1 MYTEQKLSKEWS
13 RMEIER
19 DRQVSATSINYDDQ
33 PIVQAQI
40 DGVDY
45 RVDTGLGS
53 AVAISSREAGTW
65 AWTPVAEGR
74 WDGSRL
80 RARKLDHP
88 VASRLGEALAEAM
101 SQRGEQGFP

>member
-1 MYTEQKLSKEWS
+1 
-13 RMEIER
+13 MEIEP
-19 DRQVSATSINYDDQ
+19 DRQVSATSINYEDQ

-74 WDGSRL
+74 WDGRRL
-80 RARKLDHP
+80 RASAFALRDARHRKRDGGLLR
-88 VASRLGEALAEAM
+88 VRA
-101 SQRGEQGFP
+101 

>member
-1 MYTEQKLSKEWS
+1 
-13 RMEIER
+13 MENKP
-19 DRQVSATSINYDDQ
+19 DRQVSATNINYDDQ

-53 AVAISSREAGTW
+53 AVAISSREMGTW

-80 RARKLDHP
+80 RASKLDHP
-88 VASRLGEALAEAM
+88 VTSRLGAALADAM
-101 SQRGEQGFP
+101 SQRDEQGFA

>member
-1 MYTEQKLSKEWS
+1 
-13 RMEIER
+13 MEIEPN
-19 DRQVSATSINYDDQ
+19 RQVSATSINYDDQ

-74 WDGSRL
+74 WDGRRL

-101 SQRGEQGFP
+101 SQRDEQGFA